1 MTTAKI
7 ILVATLIFT
16 ALFFAFVFYFGGFKQ
31 IEIQIQEAGGEVVVY
46 QEIIGDYRQTAR
58 VMDDIYYALLHDKNI
73 ETYKGFGI
81 YYDNPQ
87 YTPKSQLRSE
97 AGCVVEFRDTSKLVD
112 LPANFKVKYLPVQ
125 KYMVT
130 EFPYLGKL
138 SVLFSLNKVY
148 PALNIYA
155 TAYGYHQDGSI
166 TEIYDIPGKRIIY
179 RKAFQK

>member
-16 ALFFAFVFYFGGFKQ
+16 ALFFAFVFYYGGFKQ
-31 IEIQIQEAGGEVVVY
+31 IEIQIREAGGEAVVY
-46 QEIIGDYRQTAR
+46 QEIVGDYRQTGR
-58 VMDDIYYALLHDKNI
+58 VMDDIYYALLREKEI
-73 ETYKGFGI
+73 ETFKGFGV

-97 AGCVVEFRDTSKLVD
+97 AGCVVEFADTSKLFD
-112 LPANFKVKYLPVQ
+112 LPAGFKVKYLPAQ

-148 PALNIYA
+148 PALNRYA
-155 TAYGYHQDGSI
+155 FEFGYPQDGAV

-179 RKAFQK
+179 RKTFLD